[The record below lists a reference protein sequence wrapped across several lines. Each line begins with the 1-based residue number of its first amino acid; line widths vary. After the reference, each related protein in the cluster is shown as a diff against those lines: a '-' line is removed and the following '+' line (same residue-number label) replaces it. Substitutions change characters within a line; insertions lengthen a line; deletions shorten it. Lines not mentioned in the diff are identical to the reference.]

1 MKIAL
6 RIAAVAPLALALG
19 ACADDSAGGK
29 SYSDPAPASASQKAN
44 AEAALTGTN
53 DLKTLAKDDPTST
66 SAVGKVSAIYSN
78 VNALVASKQAA
89 QVQAG
94 AGAGAG
100 VPGMATGGLYAELEA
115 PLDASCVTTDG
126 TKVTYNACDFGTAT
140 MNGTIDF
147 QEPTLTLDLQI
158 GISVSGLASTVDYSG
173 TIDVT
178 PTAIVGTLS
187 FSATSDVSGGLGG
200 LAGAGGQSFQTT
212 TTADAVYDVT
222 LADGCATGG
231 NIEIHSVTSVSGGS
245 IPSGSGDQDIWVNL
259 LFGPACGDVQIQ

>member
-6 RIAAVAPLALALG
+6 RIATLAPLALALG
-19 ACADDSAGGK
+19 ACADDSGGGK

-66 SAVGKVSAIYSN
+66 SAVGKVSAIYNN

-89 QVQAG
+89 QVQG
-94 AGAGAG
+94 GAG
-100 VPGMATGGLYAELEA
+100 VPGMATGGLLAELEA

-140 MNGTIDF
+140 MNGTIDY

-158 GISVSGLASTVDYSG
+158 GVSVSGLASTVDYSG
-173 TIDVT
+173 SIDVT

-187 FSATSDVSGGLGG
+187 FSASSDVSGGLGG
-200 LAGAGGQSFQTT
+200 LSGAGGQSFQTT

-245 IPSGSGDQDIWVNL
+245 IPSGSGEQDIWVNL